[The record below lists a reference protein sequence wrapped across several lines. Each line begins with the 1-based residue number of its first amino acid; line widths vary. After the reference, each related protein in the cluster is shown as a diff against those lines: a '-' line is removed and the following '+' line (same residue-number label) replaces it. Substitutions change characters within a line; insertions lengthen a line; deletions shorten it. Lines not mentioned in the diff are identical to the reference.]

1 MDSKGKKKNKFNF
14 HQKKDCTIKSLREV
28 NCFLSNL
35 NKAFTIKKLF
45 KWRYFIQYFHLFQ
58 FLYHLFLI
66 IELMS
71 FLLN

>member
-14 HQKKDCTIKSLREV
+14 HQKKDCAIKSLREV

-45 KWRYFIQYFHLFQ
+45 K
-58 FLYHLFLI
+58 
-66 IELMS
+66 
-71 FLLN
+71 